1 MAASTVHEIVDERR
15 WLQLGLGGGDEA
27 LEDSD
32 EENENDPNVV
42 RTLHYHGIIDSPRP
56 NLTIPCRVRSA
67 AGRTSSRPSSLRWSA
82 SASPRRS
89 I

>member
-1 MAASTVHEIVDERR
+1 MRHAQLLSIALDDTLLSLSPLSLSLGLAELESLMAASTVHEIVDERR

-42 RTLHYHGIIDSPRP
+42 RTL
-56 NLTIPCRVRSA
+56 PCGTLMMA
-67 AGRTSSRPSSLRWSA
+67 PT
-82 SASPRRS
+82 
-89 I
+89 

>member
-1 MAASTVHEIVDERR
+1 MAASTVHDIVDERR

-42 RTLHYHGIIDSPRP
+42 RILSHDELIDSPRP
-56 NLTIPCRVRSA
+56 NLTVPCHVRSA
-67 AGRTSSRPSSLRWSA
+67 AGRTSSRPSSLRRSA
-82 SASPRRS
+82 STSPRRPT
-89 I
+89 